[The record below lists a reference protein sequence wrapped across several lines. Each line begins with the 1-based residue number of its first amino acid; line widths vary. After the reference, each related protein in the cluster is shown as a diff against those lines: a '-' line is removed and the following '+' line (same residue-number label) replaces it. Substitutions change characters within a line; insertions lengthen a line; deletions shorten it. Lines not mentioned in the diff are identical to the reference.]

1 MAKSPPPLRRMVRLC
16 VSRPACR
23 ASGGP
28 QNVKAVDPCAVTYD
42 VALYGC
48 KRTGT
53 AAAYELEIQIP
64 AVSRAEHFHHLARRS
79 SLHELGRGPR
89 SRTPRCRPVVPPVR
103 SGPGAASDRAAA
115 ARAQPTCESIKI
127 SSHCGCHRTVVV
139 ASTPRLRVRACVPRR
154 ASGVPGRR
162 SMQRLQPRRY
172 CRTADAP
179 FDYILTTAAYAP
191 ESAATRLRSLL
202 GSRGAPCPASRSPQ
216 PSRSWPF

>member
-79 SLHELGRGPR
+79 SLHELGRRSPGRGGRSASASAPGGRASGGLTAPR
-89 SRTPRCRPVVPPVR
+89 RRELSQNVR
-103 SGPGAASDRAAA
+103 AS
-115 ARAQPTCESIKI
+115 KY
-127 SSHCGCHRTVVV
+127 HRTVVV
-139 ASTPRLRVRACVPRR
+139 TALWLSPARPRLRVRACVPRR

-162 SMQRLQPRRY
+162 WAVNAAFAASTLLPNGRR
-172 CRTADAP
+172 T
-179 FDYILTTAAYAP
+179 I
-191 ESAATRLRSLL
+191 
-202 GSRGAPCPASRSPQ
+202 
-216 PSRSWPF
+216 

>member
-1 MAKSPPPLRRMVRLC
+1 VAKSPPPLRRMVRLC

-79 SLHELGRGPR
+79 SLHELGRR
-89 SRTPRCRPVVPPVR
+89 SPGRGGERERVRPGR
-103 SGPGAASDRAAA
+103 SSIGRSDRAAA
-115 ARAQPTCESIKI
+115 ARAQPKCESIKI

-139 ASTPRLRVRACVPRR
+139 ASTATVARARVR
-154 ASGVPGRR
+154 
-162 SMQRLQPRRY
+162 
-172 CRTADAP
+172 
-179 FDYILTTAAYAP
+179 
-191 ESAATRLRSLL
+191 AATRLWSPRSAVNAAFAASTLL
-202 GSRGAPCPASRSPQ
+202 PNGRRTI
-216 PSRSWPF
+216 

>member
-115 ARAQPTCESIKI
+115 ARAQPKCESIKI

-139 ASTPRLRVRACVPRR
+139 ASTATVARARVR
-154 ASGVPGRR
+154 
-162 SMQRLQPRRY
+162 
-172 CRTADAP
+172 
-179 FDYILTTAAYAP
+179 
-191 ESAATRLRSLL
+191 AATRLWSPRSSVGGQCSVCSLD
-202 GSRGAPCPASRSPQ
+202 ATAERSTHHLTI
-216 PSRSWPF
+216 F